1 MFVTGKIF
9 ICPYINMKLSRNKI
23 LKLCKSNNQT
33 RHRRGGKAK
42 LFKPNTGGTRTN
54 KSKGLNLRRK
64 SLKNQKGGNETPEEK
79 ERRLAAEA
87 EEEKEKIR
95 LAVQARAQVQGQ
107 EQGEGENV
115 ERNANV
121 AIPVAEDEENIS
133 LAAEAK
139 GQEQGEG
146 ENVAVPV
153 PGSAPGSD
161 SGEKKKHLPPDEIT
175 ALQMEKARKIQYAAR
190 KMIARKKDSEMNK
203 NEENEK
209 EGDKKTRASATVGLT
224 NVDVD
229 VLKKI
234 VKEAIRENDSQRV
247 AENKARALVKD
258 EVKQYNNVKMNK
270 LLTKVKHD
278 VAVSVDPNAALG
290 IPEVLGFGINDE
302 TNLQITV
309 GAFKDMTNKMISSI
323 QDKIEES
330 KVSIIGAIKSSNKTA
345 TEE

>member
-115 ERNANV
+115 
-121 AIPVAEDEENIS
+121 
-133 LAAEAK
+133 
-139 GQEQGEG
+139 
-146 ENVAVPV
+146 AVPV

-190 KMIARKKDSEMNK
+190 KMLARKKDSEMKK
-203 NEENEK
+203 NEEK
-209 EGDKKTRASATVGLT
+209 AGDKKTTASATVDLT

-258 EVKQYNNVKMNK
+258 EVKQYKNVKMNK